1 MERLKQLG
9 AEALAFPRALVWP
22 VASSARGD
30 GGPAARSRG
39 PGGLDGRRA
48 GSYELPVRVEPLT
61 GRGNLRV
68 TQVIP
73 DTLQVELKS
82 LFSKSVSV
90 SVSLEGTPPPGYEAS
105 VPEVDAETVLVT
117 GTQDRVTLGGRGGG
131 TLDTS

>member
-1 MERLKQLG
+1 
-9 AEALAFPRALVWP
+9 
-22 VASSARGD
+22 
-30 GGPAARSRG
+30 
-39 PGGLDGRRA
+39 
-48 GSYELPVRVEPLT
+48 VRVEPLT

-105 VPEVDAETVLVT
+105 AWRWKRY
-117 GTQDRVTLGGRGGG
+117 GAGNGNA
-131 TLDTS
+131 